1 MNQLSRGAMKWSR
14 LIGEYQLNRRL
25 PSTSFTSPKLFST
38 EAAESSPVSSSNNQL
53 RTPPSGSV
61 YGRLSI
67 TKHTTKSDVINL
79 LEGSQLS
86 PEKLKVE
93 YNLAY
98 IPLSMMVE
106 FPSLSSYNTA
116 LKTISRKNRL
126 YTLQRAEKAD
136 WEMVSPYDGKALIL
150 IGIPRNA
157 LPEDVERFLSG
168 CQFDSSLL
176 DMFFRTRNQATIR
189 MARIHFRSQA
199 LAMHTFITKN
209 RGFVLN
215 NQINVEVLH

>member
-1 MNQLSRGAMKWSR
+1 MQVGCICTSR
-14 LIGEYQLNRRL
+14 IDIFQ
-25 PSTSFTSPKLFST
+25 F
-38 EAAESSPVSSSNNQL
+38 
-53 RTPPSGSV
+53 SGSV

-189 MARIHFRSQA
+189 MARVHFRSQA